1 MSLNLAFN
9 NASSALDANQK
20 AIAVHSDNI
29 ANASNINYKKRTT
42 TLNNNGSVEIGKL
55 SFGSGVK
62 VASINREFNLVL
74 ETNLLNSQSQ
84 YGYNASYAYYL
95 NNLENFLSPNGK
107 NVIGTSMT
115 KLQSTLNSAMN
126 NLDNSGA
133 QIELYQSLKDVA
145 NTLNE
150 QYSQGLKIRESLFNS
165 SANGEIKTNTDNLNR
180 ALADLQKVNKEL
192 EKAKIKG
199 IDNNNLLDQRDALLK
214 DIAEIVEVDVDYN
227 ANGTVD
233 IRMPALVSGA
243 SENILLVDGKNTSNA
258 AEQLNLGTAI
268 SAKSGLEEPK
278 FTLSDGTIIDLKE
291 NQGSLNGMIKSVKY
305 LDDKLVDLYK
315 FSKTFTDKFNDVSRT
330 AYAKDGTTNKNA
342 FTPLAAIPPLPESEG
357 FVEFLL
363 PNESQLPLWDSVEN
377 INSAD
382 TTIIKK
388 YQDVLNEDV
397 AGTNYTVKNFSN
409 EFLTKLSLDVKSA
422 NDNKTSAV
430 NSRTMYKNAV
440 SDYSSV
446 DVNKEMAELMNVQNS
461 FEAAAT
467 LMNTVNKMVNSAIN
481 MVN

>member
-9 NASSALDANQK
+9 NASTALDANQK

-29 ANASNINYKKRTT
+29 ANASNVNYKKRTT
-42 TLNNNGSVEIGKL
+42 VLSSNGNVGLGNL

-84 YGYNASYAYYL
+84 YGYSASHAYYL
-95 NNLENFLSPNGK
+95 NNLENFLSPNGA

-150 QYSQGLKIRESLFNS
+150 QYSQVLSMRESLFSS
-165 SANGEIKTNTDNLNR
+165 SAGGEIKTNTDNLNR

-214 DIAEIVEVDVDYN
+214 DIAEIVEIDVHYN
-227 ANGTVD
+227 ANNTVD
-233 IRMPALVSGA
+233 VKMPALVSGA
-243 SENILLVDGKNTSNA
+243 SEDLLLVDGNNA
-258 AEQLNLGTAI
+258 SSPAKKLILNSEP
-268 SAKSGLEEPK
+268 SATSGLKEPR
-278 FTLSDGTIIDLKE
+278 FTLSDGTAIDLSE

-305 LDDKLVDLYK
+305 LDDTLVDLYK
-315 FSKTFTDKFNDVSRT
+315 FSKVFTDEFNAVSRT
-330 AYAKDGTTNKNA
+330 AYANDGLTNKNA
-342 FTPLAAIPPLPESEG
+342 FTPLAEIPPLPQDES

-363 PNESQLPLWDSVEN
+363 PHESQLPLWDSVEN
-377 INSAD
+377 INNAD
-382 TTIIKK
+382 TSIIKK
-388 YQDVLNEDV
+388 YQKVLDKDVT
-397 AGTNYTVKNFSN
+397 GTGYTVKNFSN

-422 NDNKTSAV
+422 NDNQTSAV
-430 NSRTMYKNAV
+430 NSKTMYQNAV

-446 DVNKEMAELMNVQNS
+446 DINKEMAELMNVQNS